1 MSSNDTD
8 EEQLM
13 HSKNNNI
20 EVKINDKAD
29 AVIKDF
35 FDCFFLDSK
44 SDYKQQLKAAVSL

>member
-29 AVIKDF
+29 AVIKEF
-35 FDCFFLDSK
+35 F
-44 SDYKQQLKAAVSL
+44 QLLLSR